1 MRWHAD
7 ASMHSNARMTASAS
21 ASQPGAR
28 ARLTARVGGE
38 SGVGYVAVLAVT
50 FLWGLG
56 PLFVRGIDASPLT
69 IAAWRNW
76 IAVPV
81 MILVAFLAR
90 APLAWRWMRAALA
103 GGVAFTLAQTLGF
116 ASFQETSLANAVLI
130 GAISPVMIA
139 VLAVPMFGERLSR
152 AQVALMVVTMAAV
165 AVFVLSAASTS
176 GASRKGDLLAVGSLL
191 AQTAYLLSVKRARVA
206 GVPAAAYIAG
216 VFIVGGVLITPMA
229 ALWGTSFTSLTG
241 EEWRYLV
248 ALALVVGCT
257 GHGLMTW
264 AQKHVNVGVASVI
277 ILGTTVVTAV
287 GGWVFFQ
294 QALTGLQVIAG
305 AVVLA
310 TIGGI
315 LAIQIREQDDEITLV
330 DLAEPPFAD

>member
-1 MRWHAD
+1 
-7 ASMHSNARMTASAS
+7 MTAAASAS
-21 ASQPGAR
+21 VPHDGRR

-38 SGVGYVAVLAVT
+38 SGVGYVAVIAVT

-76 IAVPV
+76 LAVPI
-81 MILVAFLAR
+81 MLVVAYLAK
-90 APLAWRWMRAALA
+90 APLAWRWMKAALA

-139 VLAVPMFGERLSR
+139 VIAVPMFGEHLTR
-152 AQVALMVVTMAAV
+152 AQVALMAVSMTAV
-165 AVFVLSAASTS
+165 AVFVLSAGSTS
-176 GASRKGDLLAVGSLL
+176 GASLKGDLLAVGSLL
-191 AQTAYLLSVKRARVA
+191 AQTVYLLSVKRARVE

-216 VFIVGGVLITPMA
+216 VFIIGGTLITPMA
-229 ALWGTSFTSLTG
+229 ALWGTSFTSITG
-241 EEWRYLV
+241 EEWGYLV
-248 ALALVVGCT
+248 ALAVIVGCC

-264 AQKHVNVGVASVI
+264 AQKHVNVGIASVI
-277 ILGTTVVTAV
+277 ILGTTVVSAV
-287 GGWVFFQ
+287 GGWIFFQ
-294 QALTGLQVIAG
+294 QALTGVQIVAG
-305 AVVLA
+305 LVVLA
-310 TIGGI
+310 TIAGI
-315 LAIQIREQDDEITLV
+315 LAIQIRQQDDEIMLV

>member
-1 MRWHAD
+1 
-7 ASMHSNARMTASAS
+7 MHSVSA
-21 ASQPGAR
+21 ATPAVPIPGAR
-28 ARLTARVGGE
+28 ARFTERVGGE
-38 SGVGYVAVLAVT
+38 SGVGYLAVLAVT

-56 PLFVRGIDASPLT
+56 PLFVRAIDASPLT

-76 IAVPV
+76 LAVPV
-81 MILVAFLAR
+81 MVLVAYLAK
-90 APLAWRWMRAALA
+90 APLAWRWLKAALA

-139 VLAVPMFGERLSR
+139 VIAVPMFGERLSR
-152 AQVALMVVTMAAV
+152 AQIALMVVTMAAV
-165 AVFVLSAASTS
+165 AVFVLSAGSTS

-216 VFIVGGVLITPMA
+216 VFIIGGTLITPMA
-229 ALWGTSFTSLTG
+229 ALWGTSFTAITG
-241 EEWRYLV
+241 EEWGYLI
-248 ALALVVGCT
+248 ALAAVVGCA

-264 AQKHVNVGVASVI
+264 AQKHVNVGIASVI

-287 GGWVFFQ
+287 GGWIFFD
-294 QALTGLQVIAG
+294 QALTGVQMLAG

-315 LAIQIREQDDEITLV
+315 LAIQIRQQDDEIMLV